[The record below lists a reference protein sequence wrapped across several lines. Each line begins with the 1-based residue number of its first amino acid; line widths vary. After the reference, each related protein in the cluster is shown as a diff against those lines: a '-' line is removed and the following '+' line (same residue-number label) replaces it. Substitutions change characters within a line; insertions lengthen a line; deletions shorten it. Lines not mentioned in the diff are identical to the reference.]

1 LAVHLEECG
10 LGFQF
15 EIGSGK
21 NSQGDCMTR
30 ILFDMSRLK
39 REFTR
44 ESLQAWAEFLAECN
58 RANFYYK
65 SDGWSQGELVDF
77 DVTGFAEMELKWG
90 DDQNDHEQYSD
101 LVEYDIEKFYH
112 EFDKMKQKYQTN
124 PEEIVG

>member
-1 LAVHLEECG
+1 
-10 LGFQF
+10 
-15 EIGSGK
+15 
-21 NSQGDCMTR
+21 MTR

-44 ESLQAWAEFLAECN
+44 ESLQAWAEFMAECN
-58 RANFYYK
+58 RANFYHK
-65 SDGWSQGELVDF
+65 TDGWSQGELVDF
-77 DVTGFAEMELKWG
+77 DDTGFAEMELKWG

>member
-1 LAVHLEECG
+1 
-10 LGFQF
+10 
-15 EIGSGK
+15 
-21 NSQGDCMTR
+21 MTR
-30 ILFDMSRLK
+30 ILFDMGRLK

-44 ESLQAWAEFLAECN
+44 ESLQAWAEFMAECN
-58 RANFYYK
+58 RANFYHK
-65 SDGWSQGELVDF
+65 TDGWSQGELVDF
-77 DVTGFAEMELKWG
+77 DDTGFAEMELKWG